1 MMKALRF
8 IKDNLFAVGAL
19 CGALIAAI
27 FAYGTSGS
35 KKVAELVLKN
45 KSESEKSRLQMY
57 RDTMDRQAEF
67 EDLEKKI
74 LSDAKR
80 KEEEITK
87 EQEETLAKRK
97 KEYLAADTFEER
109 KKVVEDIKRNFG
121 KLNYAP
127 LDSIATVEKKD
138 D

>member
-1 MMKALRF
+1 MKALKF

-19 CGALIAAI
+19 CGALIAA
-27 FAYGTSGS
+27 FLSFGSSGS
-35 KKVAELVLKN
+35 KKIAGLVLRDKR
-45 KSESEKSRLQMY
+45 ESEKSRLQVY

-74 LSDAKR
+74 LADAKQ

-87 EQEETLAKRK
+87 EQEELLEKRK
-97 KEYLAADTFEER
+97 NQYLAAETIEEK
-109 KKVVEDIKRNFG
+109 KKVIEDIERNFG
-121 KLNYAP
+121 KLNYVP
-127 LDSIATVEKKD
+127 LDSIATVENKD

>member
-27 FAYGTSGS
+27 FAYGSS
-35 KKVAELVLKN
+35 SSDKLLRKVFDNKK
-45 KSESEKSRLQMY
+45 KSDQEKLSVFKDKLERVQKFQEIHDNIISE
-57 RDTMDRQAEF
+57 
-67 EDLEKKI
+67 
-74 LSDAKR
+74 AKR
-80 KEEEITK
+80 KEEEITIEQK
-87 EQEETLAKRK
+87 EELERRRS
-97 KEYLAADTFEER
+97 EYFNADTPEKR
-109 KKVVEDIKRNFG
+109 QKVIDDIQNNFG
-121 KLNYAP
+121 ELNYVP

>member
-27 FAYGTSGS
+27 FAYGSS
-35 KKVAELVLKN
+35 SSDKLLRKMFDNKK
-45 KSESEKSRLQMY
+45 KSDQEKLSIFKDKLERVQEFQEIHDNIISE
-57 RDTMDRQAEF
+57 
-67 EDLEKKI
+67 
-74 LSDAKR
+74 AKR
-80 KEEEITK
+80 KEEEITIEQK
-87 EQEETLAKRK
+87 EELERRRS
-97 KEYLAADTFEER
+97 EYFNADTPEKR
-109 KKVVEDIKRNFG
+109 QKVIDDIQNNFG
-121 KLNYAP
+121 ELNYVP